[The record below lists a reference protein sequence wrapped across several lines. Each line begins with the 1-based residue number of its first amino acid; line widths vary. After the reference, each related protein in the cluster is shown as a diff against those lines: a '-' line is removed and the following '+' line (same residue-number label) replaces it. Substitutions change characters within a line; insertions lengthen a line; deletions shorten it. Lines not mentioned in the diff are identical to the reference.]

1 MKKEIKKERLPDL
14 FGGLVDAQHYSE
26 YYAKT
31 LKKCL
36 KDYVIPFMEK
46 KGYMY
51 YNLEIGEEFFSAY
64 SQRNKHFAITS
75 RRTVLLLRFYL
86 EEKEY
91 MRQPYKT
98 DYQFPGQIGVLSQ
111 QFIEHY
117 CKVNRSSD
125 KTRRIFVQ
133 VLSRFSNAMEIRGI
147 TLEMLSHEAVM
158 DYISSLQNTRR
169 YVYSPLRRYL
179 LYLYQNGYTTP
190 NLALSLAGLSEKKG
204 NSLPSVYYSDEIKR
218 IELSVKRDSPVG
230 KRDYAILLLADRL
243 GLRRGDIRN
252 LTMANIDWEKCII
265 SFCQQK
271 TGKYNELPLLED
283 VGLAILDYFLHGR
296 TNDIA
301 AMDSPKAIG
310 QRVGRVK
317 EIGNRWLSVAGLT
330 NFANGDG
337 LCFFDGQR
345 QLVGFRVNRVEGNKL
360 FPLQMPKGLR
370 RGMELY
376 RNFDKAFVS
385 AIEKSNSSVRKMEVR
400 FRLTRESDTLSLE
413 MSMPETELR
422 LSVSSSAEL
431 TKANK
436 PQHDMMVAQLSKLGN
451 TPFVADSVDVDEVG
465 RNAAG
470 DVRSCAEETGRTDG
484 AEALRTSCFAR

>member
-133 VLSRFSNAMEIRGI
+133 VLSRFSNAMEIRGV

-296 TNDIA
+296 PKTDVENIFVTA
-301 AMDSPKAIG
+301 NSPVNALSPGTVSYIIGKIIRESGVAIG
-310 QRVGRVK
+310 GRRHSAHSMRHSLATK
-317 EIGNRWLSVAGLT
+317 LMENNTGISVISGILGHGSEEPT
-330 NFANGDG
+330 MCYLGVSIN
-337 LCFFDGQR
+337 L
-345 QLVGFRVNRVEGNKL
+345 
-360 FPLQMPKGLR
+360 LR
-370 RGMELY
+370 ECSH
-376 RNFDKAFVS
+376 DV
-385 AIEKSNSSVRKMEVR
+385 
-400 FRLTRESDTLSLE
+400 
-413 MSMPETELR
+413 P
-422 LSVSSSAEL
+422 SVS
-431 TKANK
+431 
-436 PQHDMMVAQLSKLGN
+436 
-451 TPFVADSVDVDEVG
+451 
-465 RNAAG
+465 
-470 DVRSCAEETGRTDG
+470 EEFYNQGG
-484 AEALRTSCFAR
+484 GFFYE